1 MKRRDFLKKSAK
13 FAGVLSVLST
23 HTLFAEN
30 GEKMQMMTLNNGV
43 KMPAL
48 GLGTYALRGKECER
62 AIKDALECGY
72 RLFDT
77 AQMYANQREIG
88 NAIKQMPRKEL
99 FLETKISQN
108 ASFSEAKN
116 IIHKALDELQTDY
129 LDLLLIHDNYSR
141 SQEIYEAMQEA
152 YKEGLIKAL
161 GISNFNANAYTL
173 FIKEVEIM
181 PTINQCQTH
190 LFYQQKALRAAMK
203 ETILQSWSPFIAG
216 RKEVFENDL
225 VQNYNCCA
233 MYPLI
238 RKEVFENDLVQN
250 LSKKYG
256 KTPAQIILRFLNEEN
271 IALIPKTS
279 HKERMKEN
287 LDIFNFTLEMQ
298 DRENLKKLDQNKSYF
313 SWADS

>member
-1 MKRRDFLKKSAK
+1 
-13 FAGVLSVLST
+13 
-23 HTLFAEN
+23 
-30 GEKMQMMTLNNGV
+30 MQMMTLNNGV

-116 IIHKALDELQTDY
+116 IIHRALDELQTDY

-141 SQEIYEAMQEA
+141 SKEIYEAMQEA
-152 YKEGLIKAL
+152 YKQGLIKAL
-161 GISNFNANAYTL
+161 GISNFNANAYAL

-225 VQNYNCCA
+225 VQN
-233 MYPLI
+233 
-238 RKEVFENDLVQN
+238 

-279 HKERMKEN
+279 RKERMKEN
-287 LDIFNFTLEMQ
+287 LDIFDFTLETQ
-298 DRENLKKLDQNKSYF
+298 DRENLRKLDQNKSYF
-313 SWADS
+313 SWVD

>member
-13 FAGVLSVLST
+13 LAGVLSVLST

-116 IIHKALDELQTDY
+116 IIHRALDELQTDY

-141 SQEIYEAMQEA
+141 SKEIYEAMQEA
-152 YKEGLIKAL
+152 YKQGLIKAL

-225 VQNYNCCA
+225 VQN
-233 MYPLI
+233 
-238 RKEVFENDLVQN
+238 

-287 LDIFNFTLEMQ
+287 LDIFDFTLETQ
-298 DRENLKKLDQNKSYF
+298 DRENLRKLDQNKSYF
-313 SWADS
+313 SWVD

>member
-13 FAGVLSVLST
+13 FAGVLSVLGT

-116 IIHKALDELQTDY
+116 IIHRALDELQTDY

-152 YKEGLIKAL
+152 YKQGLIKAL
-161 GISNFNANAYTL
+161 GISNFNANAYAL

-225 VQNYNCCA
+225 VQN
-233 MYPLI
+233 
-238 RKEVFENDLVQN
+238 

-279 HKERMKEN
+279 RKERMKEN
-287 LDIFNFTLEMQ
+287 LDIFDFTLETQ
-298 DRENLKKLDQNKSYF
+298 DRENLRKLDQNKSYF
-313 SWADS
+313 SWVD